1 MSLTLNSIKNF
12 YMENKEHPYLQE
24 FLTKLDLTNTNV
36 IIAAIMVILCPVT
49 WNLVARIEFYT
60 RYFTKKCKGNNIL
73 AADIFAHVLIEMGL
87 FRNYMLKRAI
97 DYTYDMTFSEN
108 VNVILDISSYLL
120 FSFGFLL
127 VAGAYYQLGIH
138 GIYYAD
144 YFGILMKERC
154 TKFPYNRFDNPLY
167 HGSQLMFAS
176 YVLSHKSPT
185 GVLLLVLLCLMYKV
199 AEWLENPM
207 TVRIYS
213 QKSEYS
219 NNNNTNKI
227 EELPSQ
233 SLPNKSN
240 QNQIQRSRDEEQ
252 STNTFLATNSPNVN
266 KHNQIDLVNE
276 NDNENKNYSET
287 NRNFN
292 SSNNYKTLKSNN
304 NNYTN
309 INNNNDK
316 DSNNGNRRN
325 ENTKSKSKRKTMRSS

>member
-1 MSLTLNSIKNF
+1 
-12 YMENKEHPYLQE
+12 
-24 FLTKLDLTNTNV
+24 
-36 IIAAIMVILCPVT
+36 MVILCPVT

-60 RYFTKKCKGNNIL
+60 RYFTRKCKGNNIL

-108 VNVILDISSYLL
+108 VNVILDVSSYLL

-213 QKSEYS
+213 QKNEESSS
-219 NNNNTNKI
+219 NNNGDKI
-227 EELPSQ
+227 KELPSQ
-233 SLPNKSN
+233 SLHSQSN
-240 QNQIQRSRDEEQ
+240 LSQTQTQSQGISDEKL
-252 STNTFLATNSPNVN
+252 STKTLLSSANTNSVN
-266 KHNQIDLVNE
+266 KQTQIDLVNDND
-276 NDNENKNYSET
+276 NDNENKNDNDNEKID
-287 NRNFN
+287 FN
-292 SSNNYKTLKSNN
+292 NNIKKYNSNN
-304 NNYTN
+304 NSFTS
-309 INNNNDK
+309 NNNKNN
-316 DSNNGNRRN
+316 SNK
-325 ENTKSKSKRKTMRSS
+325 ENSKSKSKRKTMRSS

>member
-12 YMENKEHPYLQE
+12 YVEHKEHPYVVD
-24 FLTKLDLTNTNV
+24 FLAKLDFTNINV
-36 IIAAIMVILCPVT
+36 IIAAIMVIICPVT

-60 RYFTKKCKGNNIL
+60 RYFTKRCKGNNIL

-97 DYTYDMTFSEN
+97 DYTYEMQLNDN
-108 VNVILDISSYLL
+108 VSLVLDVVSYIM

-154 TKFPYNRFDNPLY
+154 TKFPYNKFDNPLY

-185 GVLLLVLLCLMYKV
+185 GLLLLLLLCLMYKV
-199 AEWLENPM
+199 AELLENPM

-213 QKSEYS
+213 QK
-219 NNNNTNKI
+219 NT
-227 EELPSQ
+227 E
-233 SLPNKSN
+233 
-240 QNQIQRSRDEEQ
+240 
-252 STNTFLATNSPNVN
+252 NSPNTKEIQLLPQPELNEGKESQIQESSVN
-266 KHNQIDLVNE
+266 KLADSL
-276 NDNENKNYSET
+276 
-287 NRNFN
+287 NRNTEN
-292 SSNNYKTLKSNN
+292 EPLKKVI
-304 NNYTN
+304 T
-309 INNNNDK
+309 DK
-316 DSNNGNRRN
+316 KRIQC
-325 ENTKSKSKRKTMRSS
+325 KSH